1 MNKRQKNRNF
11 FSYDFFI
18 KNRRGFLLAEE
29 TLKLI
34 IAVIAIGFLAYLL
47 FSLYSS
53 SKSSRELGEAR
64 ETLPFLMG
72 EIKAGRTTVE
82 IYNPDGWQLGTW
94 PHEIEK
100 GILFFK
106 GRETQFPKTCSNIGL
121 KSCICLCEGDNAES
135 CDEEGVC
142 LDNKGFLIEGN
153 SIKIEN
159 PPMTLKINQ
168 ADKKISRA

>member
-1 MNKRQKNRNF
+1 MNK
-11 FSYDFFI
+11 
-18 KNRRGFLLAEE
+18 RGFLLAEE

-47 FSLYSS
+47 VSLYFSAKT
-53 SKSSRELGEAR
+53 SKDLGLAK
-64 ETLPFLMG
+64 ETLPFIMDESLSG
-72 EIKAGRTTVE
+72 KSSVDV
-82 IYNPDGWQLGTW
+82 YNPKNWWLGAW

-106 GRETQFPKTCSNIGL
+106 GRETQFPKTCSNLGL
-121 KSCICLCEGDNAES
+121 KSCICLCEEDNAES